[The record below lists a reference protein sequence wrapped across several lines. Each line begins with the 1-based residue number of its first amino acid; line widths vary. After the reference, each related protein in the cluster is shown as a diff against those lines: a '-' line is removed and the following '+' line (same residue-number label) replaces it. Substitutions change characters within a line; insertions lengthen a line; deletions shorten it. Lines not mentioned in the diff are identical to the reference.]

1 MTPYELYALLRTQL
15 ELAPEQARE
24 EVAQLVQAIEQA
36 QSGDYEE
43 ESLTL

>member
-15 ELAPEQARE
+15 ELPADKARE
-24 EVAQLVQAIEQA
+24 EVAQLVQAIEEA
-36 QSGDYEE
+36 QNGDYEE

>member
-15 ELAPEQARE
+15 ELPAEQARD
-24 EVAQLVQAIEQA
+24 EVAQLVKAIEEA
-36 QSGDYEE
+36 QNGEYEE

>member
-15 ELAPEQARE
+15 ELPADKARE
-24 EVAQLVQAIEQA
+24 EVSQLVQAIEEA
-36 QSGDYEE
+36 QNGDYEE